1 MHLAARLG
9 LPFQSSRATPR
20 ELEPIARAWTELGGG
35 FLGHRIYV
43 EEGTSVPDGEQVVR
57 HTLTGSAGQLLAGMI
72 AYRDLGVGDLSM
84 VLGHDDASGMRTLDV
99 MLGDVLPALAA
110 A

>member
-1 MHLAARLG
+1 
-9 LPFQSSRATPR
+9 
-20 ELEPIARAWTELGGG
+20 
-35 FLGHRIYV
+35 
-43 EEGTSVPDGEQVVR
+43 VR
-57 HTLTGSAGQLLAGMI
+57 HTLTGSAGQMLAGMI

-110 A
+110 AGQTGSAAAAGNGSLIGQKPGAFII